1 MDDDNFNSVSTK
13 LLTLLNVSATKRDNK
28 RRQNGDLEPPAKRL
42 KLGGKRKARLS
53 AEVTI
58 LDIPVTDG
66 TLDHVNASTAPVVD
80 IDEVPDD
87 DAEAT
92 DTKDPFNEHFGTNTS
107 MLSESVLKTLDSGKW
122 TTRSRKIGSL
132 GSFQESSIDT
142 ESSEDLSPPAKM
154 EDKLVTIFKSRLN
167 SLSDELKILCTDF
180 TKLIGTYEDV
190 FISNRDG
197 SKQKAFREAVTVHAL
212 NHVLRT
218 RRRVLKNNDRL
229 AHFDDS
235 KGAEPPSDVQDQ
247 GFTRPKVL
255 FLLPL
260 RNSALAWIQALI
272 SNSPTSQTENY
283 TRFLAEY
290 SLPDG
295 VKDRLAETPE
305 NYPRDHV
312 DTFRGNI
319 DDSFRFG
326 LKLTRKALKLFTEF
340 YSSDIIV
347 ASPLGLKLLIE
358 KDKSKSADFL
368 SSIEILVMDQLDVMS
383 MQNWEHVQFVFGHL
397 NKLPNE
403 TRDSDFSRIKPW
415 YLDGHAAK
423 LRQTLMFSPYETP
436 EIRALYNK
444 SLTNVAGKLKTEQRF
459 AGILSHIP
467 KGIQQTFTKFSCSSP
482 IHEPDARF
490 EYFTT
495 QVMPA
500 LLKSAVRSVNT
511 MIFVPSYFDYV
522 RLRNHFKET
531 DTISYTTLSEDASNA
546 EIARARHQFFSGNK
560 AFVLMTER
568 FHFYRRYRIRGF
580 KNLILYGLPEH
591 GNYYEELLTMPFH
604 DTEGIDGGDV
614 SVQAVFCQ
622 YDFLRLERVVG
633 TQDARKM
640 IRSQED
646 VFTFV

>member
-1 MDDDNFNSVSTK
+1 MEDDDFNSVSTK
-13 LLTLLNVSATKRDNK
+13 LLTLLNVSATRRDNK

-42 KLGGKRKARLS
+42 KLGGKRNAQFSADIVTSDISVKAGKS
-53 AEVTI
+53 HIVKVT
-58 LDIPVTDG
+58 V
-66 TLDHVNASTAPVVD
+66 APTVD
-80 IDEVPDD
+80 IDEMRED
-87 DAEAT
+87 DADAT
-92 DTKDPFNEHFGTNTS
+92 DATDPFNEHFGTNTS
-107 MLSESVLKTLDSGKW
+107 MVSELVLNSLDTGKW
-122 TTRSRKIGSL
+122 NTRSRKLGSL
-132 GSFQESSIDT
+132 GSFQESFLNN
-142 ESSEDLSPPAKM
+142 ESLEDQPAAKV
-154 EDKLVTIFKSRLN
+154 EDKLLAMFKSRLE
-167 SLSDELKILCTDF
+167 SLSDEMRILCTDF
-180 TKLIGTYEDV
+180 TKLLGTYKDV

-197 SKQKAFREAVTVHAL
+197 RKQQAFREAVTVHAL

-229 AHFDDS
+229 AHFDES
-235 KGAEPPSDVQDQ
+235 KGSDPPSDVQDQ

-260 RNSALAWIQALI
+260 RNSALAWIQTLI
-272 SNSPTSQTENY
+272 SNSPTTQTENHS
-283 TRFLAEY
+283 RFISEY
-290 SLPDG
+290 SLPNG
-295 VKDRLAETPE
+295 VSDRLAENPE

-312 DTFRGNI
+312 DTFKGNI
-319 DDSFRFG
+319 DDNFRFG

-340 YSSDIIV
+340 YSSDMIV

-358 KDKSKSADFL
+358 KDKAKSADFL
-368 SSIEILVMDQLDVMS
+368 SSIELLVMDQLDVMS
-383 MQNWEHVQFVFGHL
+383 MQNWEHVQFVLEHL

-423 LRQTLMFSPYETP
+423 LRQTLLFSPYETP
-436 EIRALYNK
+436 EMRALYNK
-444 SLTNVAGKLKTEQRF
+444 SLTNVEGKLKTEQRF
-459 AGILSHIP
+459 AGLLSHIP
-467 KGIQQTFTKFSCSSP
+467 KGIQQTFTKFSSSSP

-522 RLRNHFKET
+522 RLRNHFKEA
-531 DTISYTTLSEDASNA
+531 DTISYTTLSEDASNS
-546 EIARARHQFFSGNK
+546 EIARARHQFFAGNK
-560 AFVLMTER
+560 AFILMTER

-580 KNLILYGLPEH
+580 KNIIFYGLPEH
-591 GNYYEELLTMPFH
+591 GNYYEELLAMPFQ
-604 DTEGIDGGDV
+604 DTEGMDGSDV
-614 SVQAVFCQ
+614 SVQAIFCQ

-640 IRSQED
+640 IKSQED